1 MRELLTDEGVCLLHS
16 IGRMGPAGLT
26 SPWLVKHIFPG
37 GYAPALSEPIAE
49 IERAG
54 LWITDIEILRL
65 HYAETLKHW
74 HQRFQSNRD
83 KVRSLYDERFC
94 RMWEFY
100 LQLCEVGYRRLNWMV
115 FQIQIARSLATVPVT
130 RAYMTSWNRG
140 GAAFA

>member
-1 MRELLTDEGVCLLHS
+1 
-16 IGRMGPAGLT
+16 MGPPGLT
-26 SPWLVKHIFPG
+26 SPWLVMHISPG
-37 GYAPALSEPIAE
+37 GYAPALSEPVSA

-74 HQRFQSNRD
+74 HQRFQNNRE
-83 KVRSLYDERFC
+83 KVRALYDERFC

-115 FQIQIARSLATVPVT
+115 FQVQIAKKLTTVPVT
-130 RAYMTSWNRG
+130 RAYMGRWNAQGLGSKPTRLTT
-140 GAAFA
+140 ADPK